1 MTGGM
6 TRVEEHRDQSID
18 VVIPVCCPDE
28 RLLLILKRLRKQ
40 SRPVGKIYIIHTKF
54 GDFPAAAET
63 LEDVVVKH
71 IEPEEFDHGG
81 TRDMGLRLSGAGI
94 VVFMTQDAVPA
105 DRELIQRL
113 VRPLLEQEDVGV
125 SYARQ
130 LPARDCAP
138 AERYTRRFNYPG
150 DSRVKG
156 KEDIGELGIK
166 TFFCSDVCAAYR
178 REIYDK
184 MGGFTKKTIFNEDM
198 VMAAHMVQAGYKVAY
213 AADARVIHSHNYTGI
228 QQFRRNFD
236 LAVSQA
242 DHPEV
247 FAGIRSEDEGVR
259 MVKQTALYLLK
270 SKRAH
275 LIPVLVWQSG
285 CKYAGYRLGL
295 CYRKL
300 PPWIIRKCTGN
311 KLYWLKS

>member
-1 MTGGM
+1 MR
-6 TRVEEHRDQSID
+6 RVEEHREQRVD
-18 VVIPVCCPDE
+18 VVIPVCSPDE
-28 RLLLILKRLRKQ
+28 RLLLILKRLRRQ
-40 SRPVGKIYIIHTKF
+40 SYPVGKIYIIHTKS
-54 GDFPAAAET
+54 GDFPEEAEI
-63 LEDVVVKH
+63 LEEDVVVKH
-71 IEPEEFDHGG
+71 IEPEEFDHGA
-81 TRDMGLRLSGAGI
+81 TRDMGFRLSDAGI

-105 DRELIQRL
+105 GRELIQRL
-113 VRPLLEQEDVGV
+113 VRPLVERKDVGV

-130 LPARDCAP
+130 LPAENCSP
-138 AERYTRRFNYPG
+138 TERYTRRFNYPNE
-150 DSRVKG
+150 SRVKG
-156 KEDIGELGIK
+156 KEDIEELGIK

-178 REIYDK
+178 REIYEE

-198 VMAAHMVQAGYKVAY
+198 VMAAHMVHAGYKVAY
-213 AADARVIHSHNYTGI
+213 AADAKVIHSHNYTAI

-247 FAGIRSEDEGVR
+247 FAGIRPEGEGIR

-270 SKRAH
+270 SRRAH
-275 LIPVLVWQSG
+275 LIPALFCQSG

-300 PPWIIRKCTGN
+300 PSWVIRRCTGN
-311 KLYWLKS
+311 QSYWLKS

>member
-1 MTGGM
+1 MGCGK
-6 TRVEEHRDQSID
+6 EPGID
-18 VVIPVCCPDE
+18 VVIPVCRPDGRLMKLLE
-28 RLLLILKRLRKQ
+28 RLRRQ
-40 SRPVGKIYIIHTKF
+40 SHPVGRIYIIHTKS
-54 GDFPAAAET
+54 GKLPDIIET
-63 LEDVVVKH
+63 LEGVSVKH

-81 TRDMGLRLSGAGI
+81 TRDMGLHLSDAEI

-105 DRELIQRL
+105 DRELIREL
-113 VRPLLEQEDVGV
+113 VRPLIEREDVAV

-130 LPARDCAP
+130 LPAKECGP
-138 AERYTRRFNYPG
+138 AERYARQFNYPG
-150 DSRVKG
+150 ESRIKG
-156 KEDIGELGIK
+156 SEDMEELGIK

-178 REIYDK
+178 RESYDE

-198 VMAAHMVQAGYKVAY
+198 VMAAHMIQAGYKVAY

-228 QQFRRNFD
+228 QQFKRNFD

-247 FAGIRSEDEGVR
+247 FEGIRSEGEGIR
-259 MVKQTALYLLK
+259 MVKQTAFYLLK

-275 LIPVLVWQSG
+275 LIPALIWQSG

-295 CYRKL
+295 NYRRL
-300 PPWIIRKCTGN
+300 PFWAIEKCTSN
-311 KLYWLKS
+311 RLYWLRK